1 MNLYTTKKSGIH
13 NVLLVMDRSGDQVT
27 DTKTQHLGIG
37 RQESGILDHV
47 RPHQLWKLPI
57 TTVIFLGLYD
67 DYCYVRSRSPN
78 SGWRQVS

>member
-37 RQESGILDHV
+37 NTRSCQVPPIVEAANNYSNRDRTHV
-47 RPHQLWKLPI
+47 LSFYHSKIRI
-57 TTVIFLGLYD
+57 I
-67 DYCYVRSRSPN
+67 R
-78 SGWRQVS
+78 